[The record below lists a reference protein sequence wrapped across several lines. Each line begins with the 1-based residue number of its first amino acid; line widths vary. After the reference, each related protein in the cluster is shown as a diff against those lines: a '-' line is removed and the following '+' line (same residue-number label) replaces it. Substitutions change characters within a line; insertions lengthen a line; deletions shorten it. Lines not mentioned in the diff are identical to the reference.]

1 MEKFKTLKAIAAPL
15 PRDNVNTDIIY
26 PGKYLSTVARSGF
39 GAMAFETIRY
49 RQDGSPDPDC
59 IFRQSPFDGA
69 GILLTGH
76 NFGCG
81 SSREHAVWAI
91 RDLGFRCII
100 AKSFGDTFYH
110 NCLAN
115 GLLALTLETE
125 AVDRLIAGAK
135 DGEIVVDLENQRVQ
149 GPDREVYRFEIDGF
163 QKDCLLRGLDAIAL
177 TLQDEDRIAA
187 FEQRQQAEQPWLY
200 ALSSRAP
207 ASDQ

>member
-1 MEKFKTLKAIAAPL
+1 MEKFKKLKAIAVPL
-15 PRDNVNTDIIY
+15 PRDNVDTDIIY
-26 PGKYLSTVARSGF
+26 PGRYLSTVARTGF
-39 GAMAFETIRY
+39 GEIAFETIRY
-49 RQDGSPDPDC
+49 LEDGSPDPDC
-59 IFRQSPFDGA
+59 VFSQPPFDRA
-69 GILLTGH
+69 EILLAGH

-115 GLLALTLETE
+115 GLLALTLEAE
-125 AVDRLIAGAK
+125 SVDKLIARTK
-135 DGEIVVDLENQRVQ
+135 DGEIVVDLENQRVR
-149 GPDREVYRFEIDGF
+149 GPDNEDYRFEIDGF

-187 FEQRQQAEQPWLY
+187 FEQRQRTEQPWLY
-200 ALSSRAP
+200 ASSSRAP
-207 ASDQ
+207 GLNQ